1 LASGAERLALL
12 GDNLDLLCIAAAGG
26 LVLFGYHLAAHFNRK
41 SDQKFIGWRYVAY
54 VLFLLITLPSL
65 ALIMAAVYI
74 LNGDKMSAMLAFQVG
89 ISSPVLAQSLVLKVS
104 SQVKTGQSKPA
115 GLSQ

>member
-1 LASGAERLALL
+1 VS
-12 GDNLDLLCIAAAGG
+12 
-26 LVLFGYHLAAHFNRK
+26 
-41 SDQKFIGWRYVAY
+41 
-54 VLFLLITLPSL
+54 FLLIALPSL

-89 ISSPVLAQSLVLKVS
+89 ISSPVLVQSLVLKVS

-115 GLSQ
+115 GSSQ